1 MQTPLQSYPVHFM
14 IMAGGKGSRLSPL
27 TDSIPK
33 ALLKINQV
41 PIIERIVNHFQTF
54 GIQDFI
60 ISVGHLGQQIKEH
73 FAQTNTSIEFISEQQ
88 PLGSIG
94 ALRLIQNWKHKYVFI
109 INCDLLTDFD
119 VHAFLQEFLDSG
131 AELGIGTYQ
140 HQVKLPWGVIE
151 KDINRQF
158 IGITEKPSLTFEINA
173 GIYVIER
180 SLLTLIPES
189 GPYEGW
195 QFIATAAQ
203 AGHKISCI
211 PIQGEWLDIG
221 NFSDYEKAQQTFVT
235 TRTITF

>member
-33 ALLKINQV
+33 ALLRVNQV

-60 ISVGHLGQQIKEH
+60 ISLGHLGQQIKDH
-73 FAQTNTSIEFISEQQ
+73 FAQTNASIEFISEPQ

-94 ALRLIQNWKHKYVFI
+94 ALRLIQNWKHEYVFI
-109 INCDLLTDFD
+109 INCDLLTDFN
-119 VHAFLQEFLDSG
+119 VHAFLQEFLASG

-140 HQVKLPWGVIE
+140 HQMKLPWGVIE
-151 KDINRQF
+151 KDTDRRF
-158 IGITEKPSLTFEINA
+158 TGITEKPSLSFEINA
-173 GIYVIER
+173 GIYVIKR
-180 SLLTLIPES
+180 SLLALIPDE

-195 QFIATAAQ
+195 QFIAKAAQ
-203 AGHKISCI
+203 ASHFITCI

-221 NFSDYEKAQQTFVT
+221 NFSDYEKAQQKFINTFTNMV
-235 TRTITF
+235 